1 MTIGIRALAHADIEA
16 VVGLS
21 LRAWA
26 PVFASFET
34 VLGEDIYRRIYPD
47 WLSSQARDV
56 TKVCTE
62 HAPTTWVA
70 TVGDEPVGFVALV
83 LNDADRSS
91 EIEMLAVDPAHQRK
105 GIAERLSRTPWSGRE
120 RRERSWWRSAPVV
133 TRATHRPAA
142 RTRRP
147 ASPRCPRSGTT
158 GRSDG
163 GGVTV
168 GG

>member
-1 MTIGIRALAHADIEA
+1 MTIEIRVLTHADIDA

-62 HAPTTWVA
+62 HGPTTWVA

-83 LNDADRSS
+83 VNDADRSS
-91 EIEMLAVDPAHQRK
+91 EIEMLAVDPVHQRK
-105 GIAERLSRTPWSGRE
+105 GIADALISYAVEQARAAGAQLVAIGTGGDPGHAPA
-120 RRERSWWRSAPVV
+120 RRAYEKAGFTALPQVRYY
-133 TRATHRPAA
+133 RAL
-142 RTRRP
+142 
-147 ASPRCPRSGTT
+147 
-158 GRSDG
+158 
-163 GGVTV
+163 
-168 GG
+168 